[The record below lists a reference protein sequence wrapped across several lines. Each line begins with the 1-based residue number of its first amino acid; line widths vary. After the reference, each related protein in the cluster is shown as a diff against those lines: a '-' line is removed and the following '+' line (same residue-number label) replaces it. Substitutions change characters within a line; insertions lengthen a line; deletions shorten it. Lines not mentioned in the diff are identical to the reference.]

1 MKNSKTSVN
10 LNIQQELDL
19 KEMIDELK
27 KSGNNISK
35 SQLIAE
41 AVSIMT
47 SFYKTKLYRTSKNKN
62 IIKNKIQPNL
72 VDLGCTGVNNC

>member
-47 SFYKTKLYRTSKNKN
+47 SFYKDEV
-62 IIKNKIQPNL
+62 IQNFKKQKYYKK
-72 VDLGCTGVNNC
+72 